1 MTSMQVKSAGETT
14 TCFICTHVSS
24 LIRHFGSCSMGYHQ
38 ACSVCTTLFK
48 LIQKHVAMCG
58 LSDSFTSEV
67 TCPVIICVKLKRSEF
82 ATFDDAEKV
91 WKKLKKN
98 LARFANPDFND
109 DDAFMSGD
117 SIPMGRNPSMAR
129 HMRLS
134 TVNRSVLASIPERG
148 GNKTLTVPQ
157 QKMGS
162 KTFSSSEPIARKN
175 SDGSI
180 SINSNLPKRLQPQDE
195 SEGALNSL
203 PQRRNRSVTLGP
215 VNRPVFQEIFTDS
228 TDYAVA
234 DTLGQGASC
243 NNPPDV
249 VFDDSH
255 STIDT
260 VHVFSTDARPR
271 ISSDTSGSML
281 NSLPMGKDESL
292 EMSIGGSVYNSVPG
306 RVFGE
311 EDRTTSLQH
320 GIRQEMGGAPY
331 RSLWDRSTG
340 IPGIQDVVY
349 GERSCLLH
357 VARIWFNMKEE
368 NQNGKKYDHRE
379 EGVILPTFQVLHV
392 FYGFYALILGV

>member
-1 MTSMQVKSAGETT
+1 
-14 TCFICTHVSS
+14 
-24 LIRHFGSCSMGYHQ
+24 MGYHQ

-48 LIQKHVAMCG
+48 LIQKHVATCG

-82 ATFDDAEKV
+82 ATFDNAEKV

-109 DDAFMSGD
+109 DDVFMSGD
-117 SIPMGRNPSMAR
+117 SIPMGRNPSMVR
-129 HMRLS
+129 HPRLS
-134 TVNRSVLASIPERG
+134 TVNRPVLESIPETG
-148 GNKTLTVPQ
+148 GNMTLTVPHQ
-157 QKMGS
+157 TMGS
-162 KTFSSSEPIARKN
+162 KILSRSEPIARKN
-175 SDGSI
+175 PDGSI
-180 SINSNLPKRLQPQDE
+180 FINSNLPRRLQPQDDY
-195 SEGALNSL
+195 EGALSSL
-203 PQRRNRSVTLGP
+203 PQRRVRSVTLGP
-215 VNRPVFQEIFTDS
+215 VFQEISTDS
-228 TDYAVA
+228 TDYATA
-234 DTLGQGASC
+234 DTLGQETSC
-243 NNPPDV
+243 HNPPDV

-260 VHVFSTDARPR
+260 VPIFSTDARPC

-281 NSLPMGKDESL
+281 NSLPPGKDESF
-292 EMSIGGSVYNSVPG
+292 EISIGGNEYNSIPG

-311 EDRTTSLQH
+311 EACTTSLQH
-320 GIRQEMGGAPY
+320 GIRQEIGGERY

-379 EGVILPTFQVLHV
+379 EGVILPTFQVLHI
-392 FYGFYALILGV
+392 FHGFYALILGV